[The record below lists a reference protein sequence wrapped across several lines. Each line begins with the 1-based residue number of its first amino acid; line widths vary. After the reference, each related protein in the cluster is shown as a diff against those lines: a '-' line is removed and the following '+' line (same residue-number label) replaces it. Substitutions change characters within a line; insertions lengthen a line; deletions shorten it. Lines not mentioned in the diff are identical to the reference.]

1 MFLCL
6 YKNMFFLFFLFM
18 HVFFILETCKI
29 KPICLVTLHCFLHS
43 LRSSRAVSYIEFL
56 FCMGDIVMKQA

>member
-1 MFLCL
+1 
-6 YKNMFFLFFLFM
+6 M